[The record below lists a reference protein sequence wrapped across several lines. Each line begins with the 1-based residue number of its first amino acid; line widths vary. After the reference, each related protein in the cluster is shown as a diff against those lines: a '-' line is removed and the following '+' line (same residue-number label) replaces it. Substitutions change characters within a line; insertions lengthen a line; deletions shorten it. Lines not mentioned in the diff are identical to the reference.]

1 MLEKLDQLNNF
12 EIPEDMQNMDFG
24 DLVDKGQK
32 GIDMVKDMHD
42 KIEGLNNPMIN
53 EGLKTIKDNEMI
65 K

>member
-12 EIPEDMQNMDFG
+12 EIPEDMQNMDIN
-24 DLVDKGQK
+24 DLVDKSQK
-32 GIDMVKDMHD
+32 GIDMVKDMHN

-53 EGLKTIKDNEMI
+53 EGLKTIKDNEMV